1 MVKLFRIATMLAFIG
16 SCLAGCDRPQTQ
28 TEQVSS
34 RCFTV
39 SEERRF
45 GGNVIRVTENRI
57 PITNWDRCRELFQK
71 FVTIHPKEQRYFFF
85 VIRHN
90 MTDTFI
96 ESIQQDC
103 DIKVDITEDLRK
115 IHTSLMNECG
125 QEKFKKFLIENYPD
139 LEIDIFIPSH
149 YDEKDVSL
157 QLKSNDIPFDSYL
170 NGGIVLIKSGEILPI
185 CVFEDDIFFFSEV
198 DGNKTLDLQTD
209 FLEGCLFQYV
219 DS

>member
-1 MVKLFRIATMLAFIG
+1 MLAFIG
-16 SCLAGCDRPQTQ
+16 SCLAGCDLPLTQ
-28 TEQVSS
+28 TEQTSN

-71 FVTIHPKEQRYFFF
+71 FSITHSKEKRYFFF

-96 ESIQQDC
+96 ESIKQDC
-103 DIKVDITEDLRK
+103 DIKVDIPEDLRK

-139 LEIDIFIPSH
+139 VEIDIFIPSH

-170 NGGIVLIKSGEILPI
+170 NGGIVLSKTGEILPI
-185 CVFEDDIFFFSEV
+185 CVFEDEIFRFSEV
-198 DGNKTLDLQTD
+198 GGFNTLDLQTD

>member
-1 MVKLFRIATMLAFIG
+1 MWAFVG
-16 SCLAGCDRPQTQ
+16 SCLAGCDRPQNQ

-39 SEERRF
+39 SEEKRF

-71 FVTIHPKEQRYFFF
+71 FSTTHSKEQRYFFF

-115 IHTSLMNECG
+115 IYTSLMNKCG

-139 LEIDIFIPSH
+139 IEFDTFIPSH

-157 QLKSNDIPFDSYL
+157 RLKSNKIPFDSYL
-170 NGGIVLIKSGEILPI
+170 NGGIVFSKSGEILPI

>member
-1 MVKLFRIATMLAFIG
+1 MLAFIG
-16 SCLAGCDRPQTQ
+16 SYLAGCDRPQNQ
-28 TEQVSS
+28 TEQTSN

-71 FVTIHPKEQRYFFF
+71 FVTIDPKEQRYFFF

-96 ESIQQDC
+96 ASIQQDC

-115 IHTSLMNECG
+115 IYTSLMNKCG
-125 QEKFKKFLIENYPD
+125 QEKFRKFLIENYPD
-139 LEIDIFIPSH
+139 AEIGTFTPSH
-149 YDEKDVSL
+149 YDEEDVSL

-170 NGGIVLIKSGEILPI
+170 NGGIVFSKSGEILPI
-185 CVFEDDIFFFSEV
+185 CVFEDDIFRFSEV
-198 DGNKTLDLQTD
+198 ADFKTLDFQTD